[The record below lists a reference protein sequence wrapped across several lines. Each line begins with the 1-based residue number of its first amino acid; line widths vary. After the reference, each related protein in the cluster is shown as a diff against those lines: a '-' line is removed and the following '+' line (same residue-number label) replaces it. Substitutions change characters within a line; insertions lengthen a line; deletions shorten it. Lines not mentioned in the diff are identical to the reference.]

1 MKTYE
6 LVIKQIVEELN
17 EIEYNIEN
25 NSKDKELIQDDLF
38 YVTNKAINAKD
49 SFKLNYFKRKDPE
62 LLKEIKV
69 DYAYKI
75 LYQLSD
81 CIARC
86 AYLKCI
92 IFMH

>member
-6 LVIKQIVEELN
+6 LMIKQIVEELN

-49 SFKLNYFKRKDPE
+49 SFKLNYFKRRDPE

-75 LYQLSD
+75 LDQLSD

>member
-6 LVIKQIVEELN
+6 SIIKQMEEQLN
-17 EIEYNIEN
+17 EIEYDIEN
-25 NSKDKELIQDDLF
+25 NSKDKELIEEDLF
-38 YVTNKAINAKD
+38 YITNKAINAKD
-49 SFKLNYFKRKDPE
+49 SFKLNYFKHKDPE
-62 LLKEIKV
+62 LLKEIKE
-69 DYAYKI
+69 DYAYKM
-75 LYQLSD
+75 LDKLSD